1 MKTSVVKHL
10 FEKKKYLSMV
20 FQYKTVVGKQ
30 VSSSASESSQSR
42 DVSPLEATLEDMQSR
57 IKRLEWL
64 NTINTVTM
72 SHFVVTFY
80 ACIYYYFFTLNF
92 MLILIAVFV
101 GVEKCRE

>member
-1 MKTSVVKHL
+1 
-10 FEKKKYLSMV
+10 MV

-64 NTINTVTM
+64 NTINTVT
-72 SHFVVTFY
+72 T
-80 ACIYYYFFTLNF
+80 CPTL
-92 MLILIAVFV
+92 
-101 GVEKCRE
+101 